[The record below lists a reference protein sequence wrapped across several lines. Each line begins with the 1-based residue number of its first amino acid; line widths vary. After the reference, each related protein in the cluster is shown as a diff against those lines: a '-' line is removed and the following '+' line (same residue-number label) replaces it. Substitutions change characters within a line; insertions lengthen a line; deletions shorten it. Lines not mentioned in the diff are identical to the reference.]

1 MIPMVLLA
9 CVLPSCTTGHSGA
22 VSEQQA
28 QQQHVAEL
36 VACGLVDPLA
46 APCPDP
52 WVTTVLELP
61 RVTVGESLLTARTLG
76 PSQVTAGMPFT
87 YSLQVSFAL
96 GCTVQ

>member
-1 MIPMVLLA
+1 M
-9 CVLPSCTTGHSGA
+9 

-28 QQQHVAEL
+28 QQQHVA
-36 VACGLVDPLA
+36 ACGLVDPLA

-87 YSLQVSFAL
+87 YSLQVGLAL
-96 GCTVQ
+96 TSSVW